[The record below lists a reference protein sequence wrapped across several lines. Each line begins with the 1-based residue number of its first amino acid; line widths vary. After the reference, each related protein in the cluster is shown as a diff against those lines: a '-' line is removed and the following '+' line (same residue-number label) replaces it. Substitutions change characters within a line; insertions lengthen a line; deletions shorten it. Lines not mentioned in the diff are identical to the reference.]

1 MIERMVGPEGIS
13 ACALADDTGVSQT
26 TLSRWLRLAR
36 EGVGM
41 TDAAN
46 DGARLSKPSRRR
58 WTATEKLR
66 VINEASRLDG
76 AEFGAYL
83 RREGIHE
90 STVEEW
96 RELATK
102 ALSATSRRKK
112 ASPEAKELKE
122 VKRELRRK
130 EKALAEVAALLTLKK
145 KAWAIWGD
153 EDDDT
158 NSRSGT

>member
-13 ACALADDTGVSQT
+13 ACALANDTGVSQT

-41 TDAAN
+41 TSTSGGGN
-46 DGARLSKPSRRR
+46 RRSRPPRHR
-58 WTATEKLR
+58 WTAAEKLR
-66 VINEASRLDG
+66 IITEASRLDG
-76 AEFGAYL
+76 TELGAYL

-102 ALSATSRRKK
+102 ALSATSSRKK

-130 EKALAEVAALLTLKK
+130 EKALAEMAALLTLKK